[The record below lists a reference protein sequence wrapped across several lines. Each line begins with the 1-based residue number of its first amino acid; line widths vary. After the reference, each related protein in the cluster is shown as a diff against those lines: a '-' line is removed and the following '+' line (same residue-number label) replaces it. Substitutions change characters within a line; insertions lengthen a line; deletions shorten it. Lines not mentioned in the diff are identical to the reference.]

1 MSKITLKNDTAPAT
15 PESGKTEI
23 FVDTVTKKIHSIDDT
38 GTEIEYGSGGGGSG
52 DVVGS
57 IIAVDNNVA
66 FFDGVTGKL
75 IKDSGL
81 ALSGS
86 NTGDQTSVTGNS
98 GSTDAL
104 KSATT
109 TVDVVSSTAPTVGQ
123 VLTATSDSAATWQDA
138 SGGGGLTPPVSSTD
152 NAIVRWDGTGADTVQ
167 DSPVT
172 IDDDGRIV
180 QTGLGDSVLIGVG
193 AGAVDDLTNNQ
204 NINIGTSA
212 GLKNIAGVLNVFIG
226 HLSGAKAK
234 NGNSNTFVGGSTC
247 STGSDFTGSRTS
259 GFGYHAFQDILG
271 TSGDNSGFGNDV
283 GKNCLA
289 ISRVTM
295 FGAGCGTTTT
305 NATDLLLIGYGIN
318 APTATTSNYMSIA
331 DMITA
336 DTTTDVV
343 DMANISLT
351 NLPVYA
357 DEAAAVTG
365 GLATD
370 RVYKTATGEL
380 RIKL

>member
-1 MSKITLKNDTAPAT
+1 MSKITLKNDTAPDT
-15 PESGKTEI
+15 PESGKTAI
-23 FVDTVTKKIHSIDDT
+23 FIDTTTKTLKSVNDAGVETD
-38 GTEIEYGSGGGGSG
+38 YASAGSG
-52 DVVGS
+52 DVVGPAS
-57 IIAVDNNVA
+57 STDNNVA
-66 FFDGVTGKL
+66 FFDGATGKI

-81 ALSGS
+81 TLSGS
-86 NTGDQTSVTGNS
+86 NTGDQTSITGNS

-109 TVDVVSSTAPTVGQ
+109 TIDVASSTAPTVGQ
-123 VLTATSDSAATWQDA
+123 ILTATSSTAATWQDA

-152 NAIVRWDGTGADTVQ
+152 NAIVRWNGTGADTVQ
-167 DSPVT
+167 DSGIV
-172 IDDDGRIV
+172 IDDSGRMS

-193 AGAVDDLTNNQ
+193 AGAVDDLTSNQ

-212 GLKNIAGVLNVFIG
+212 GIKNVAGTLNVCIG
-226 HLSGAKAK
+226 HLSGAKAL
-234 NGNSNTFVGGSTC
+234 NGNSNTFVGASTA
-247 STGSDFTGSRTS
+247 STGSDLTGSRNCA
-259 GFGYHAFQDILG
+259 FGYHGLQDLIG
-271 TSGDNSGFGNDV
+271 TSGDNSTFGYDAGKNLLTASRNTILGSMSGTTSTNANDV
-283 GKNCLA
+283 
-289 ISRVTM
+289 T
-295 FGAGCGTTTT
+295 
-305 NATDLLLIGYGIN
+305 LIGYGIN
-318 APTATTSNYMSIA
+318 APTATTSNYLSIE